1 MGFLLY
7 ISYHGAFIYSYGILL
22 YGCIPSGLTMTKIK
36 DYDLITVDEHRI
48 QTTIDVYFQ
57 WKTLDIM
64 LSTLST
70 RGINF
75 PSEISENIVCYTC
88 GYFLNKGSSGDA
100 IDPNGNRIIEIKGSS
115 STGPSSFSP
124 SERFDE
130 LVFVKLNKQNEA
142 NFPIKVDQRD
152 ICDVKA
158 SEVPNI
164 DIILGGFPCQAF
176 SIAGYRKG
184 FEDEKGRGTLF
195 FEILRI
201 IKAKKP
207 KAILLEN
214 VKNLVS
220 HDNGNTFR
228 VILEALKDV
237 GYHVKYAVLNAM
249 EYGNIPQNRER
260 IYIVGFRTKKV
271 FEKFTF
277 PEPIPLKKTIHDV
290 IDFINPVDEK
300 YLYTKG
306 KYKGDIYDKLVAA
319 MDDSNAVYQWR
330 RKYVRK
336 NMSGVVP
343 TLTANQGEGGH
354 NVCLVK
360 TKQGIRKMTPK
371 ECFNTQGFPESFV
384 LPDIA
389 DGRLYKQ
396 AGNSVCVSVVQR
408 IAEQMLVAMK

>member
-1 MGFLLY
+1 MYSIASFFAGVGGIDLGFELTKQARTIYANEIDLY
-7 ISYHGAFIYSYGILL
+7 
-22 YGCIPSGLTMTKIK
+22 P
-36 DYDLITVDEHRI
+36 I
-48 QTTIDVYFQ
+48 QTF
-57 WKTLDIM
+57 
-64 LSTLST
+64 
-70 RGINF
+70 
-75 PSEISENIVCYTC
+75 
-88 GYFLNKGSSGDA
+88 
-100 IDPNGNRIIEIKGSS
+100 
-115 STGPSSFSP
+115 
-124 SERFDE
+124 
-130 LVFVKLNKQNEA
+130 EA

-201 IKAKKP
+201 IKVKKP

-228 VILEALKDV
+228 VILEALKDA
-237 GYHVKYAVLNAM
+237 GYHVRYAVLNAM

-277 PEPIPLKKTIHDV
+277 PEPIPLQKTIHDV

-300 YLYTKG
+300 YFYTKG
-306 KYKGDIYDKLVAA
+306 KYKGDIYENLVAA